1 MDKIIDILR
10 NLILIL
16 SFISLAILLLGI
28 FINIPIIIY
37 AVIVLGMLI
46 LIVTLAICVIK
57 NDID

>member
-1 MDKIIDILR
+1 MDRIIDILR

-16 SFISLAILLLGI
+16 TFISLAILLLGI

-37 AVIVLGMLI
+37 AIIVLGMLI
-46 LIVTLAICVIK
+46 LIVTLAICTIK